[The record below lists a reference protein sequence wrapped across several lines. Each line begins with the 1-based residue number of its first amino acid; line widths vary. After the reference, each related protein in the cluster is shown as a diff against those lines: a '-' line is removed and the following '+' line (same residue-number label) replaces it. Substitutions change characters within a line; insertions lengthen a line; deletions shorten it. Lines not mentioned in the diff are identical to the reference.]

1 MSTLLLATLSA
12 FILPLLALLAIL
24 LRREL
29 VSGKA
34 KVILLGVGIIL
45 LGYAVLSDVLHH
57 RNDLGLRELIISL
70 IVGVITFF
78 ILASFNKHHKHNKEG
93 GGVKGIVLSEAFHS
107 LIDGAVIGATYL
119 VNPVLGGA
127 ATLGIVVH
135 EFPKILGTLALLRGL
150 NLSIKKTI
158 VYGMLA
164 QSGAPVAALFIFI
177 LGKEVNPEQFHTLEI
192 ASLSSLATIILWI
205 LYLEITYHKKHSHG
219 HNEHG
224 HSHNN
229 S

>member
-34 KVILLGVGIIL
+34 KVLLLGFGILLL
-45 LGYAVLSDVLHH
+45 SYAVLSDVLHH
-57 RNDLGLRELIISL
+57 RDELGLRELLVSL
-70 IVGVITFF
+70 IVGAITFF
-78 ILASFNKHHKHNKEG
+78 ILASFNKHHRHNREE
-93 GGVKGIVLSEAFHS
+93 GGVKGIVLSEALHS

-158 VYGMLA
+158 FYGMLA
-164 QSGAPVAALFIFI
+164 QGGAPVSALFIFI
-177 LGKEVNPEQFHTLEI
+177 LGKEIDPEQFHFLEI
-192 ASLSSLATIILWI
+192 ASLSSLATIIIWI
-205 LYLEITYHKKHSHG
+205 LYLEIKYHKKHSHSHSD
-219 HNEHG
+219 HN
-224 HSHNN
+224 HSHDN